1 MAVTHNLVE
10 LFALGGCQCIPRIEP
25 EVDRGLL
32 KRQSRR
38 ADFLKLRVNRG
49 PVRLVGGKQ
58 VPQVN
63 LLHLEIGSAA
73 DFGLTEVGF
82 LLANLCGLFG
92 AHAKLLAHGRVA
104 QQAPETKFPAS
115 HTLVHAHPVATSLAS
130 TTPVSFVTSSSPIV
144 SVMPGTVA
152 THVTSMSHS
161 ILGALIIGR
170 RTWRVTLSENGGT
183 TDHQSQSN
191 KRSFR
196 VS

>member
-1 MAVTHNLVE
+1 MTLMHDLAE
-10 LFALGGCQCIPRIEP
+10 LFALSGRQCVPRIES

-38 ADFLKLRVNRG
+38 AYFLKLRVNRG
-49 PVRLVGGKQ
+49 SVRLVGGEQ
-58 VPQVN
+58 VSQVN
-63 LLHLEIGSAA
+63 LLHFEVGSSANLR
-73 DFGLTEVGF
+73 LTEVRF

-115 HTLVHAHPVATSLAS
+115 HTLVHAHPVAAAFAPM
-130 TTPVSFVTSSSPIV
+130 TPVSAVTSSSPIA
-144 SVMPGTVA
+144 SVMPGTA
-152 THVTSMSHS
+152 PTHVASMSHS
-161 ILGALIIGR
+161 ILGAVIIGR
-170 RTWRVTLSENGGT
+170 RTRRVTLGENRRT